1 MKAKKT
7 EIIRLIKKAI
17 DRNNSFIDSCEI
29 DTNPQ
34 VVSLVQKNRGERAAY
49 ENVLDALTGKDLISL
64 NIAAGF

>member
-1 MKAKKT
+1 MKGNKA

-17 DRNNSFIDSCEI
+17 DRNNSFIGSCEI

-34 VVSLVQKNRGERAAY
+34 VVSLVQKNRGEKAAY
-49 ENVLDALTGKDLISL
+49 ENVLNALTGKDLIAL